1 VRNSKLKSV
10 AALFAALTVIV
21 ALGTSDALARGGGGG
36 GHMGGGFRMGGGGFH
51 AGGFHGAGGFH
62 PGVARRYGYGRRGY
76 GWGGYSG
83 GYSYGCNPYLGPLN
97 PLFCL

>member
-1 VRNSKLKSV
+1 MPEGSDG
-10 AALFAALTVIV
+10 
-21 ALGTSDALARGGGGG
+21 LGPIYRLNARPRVVD
-36 GHMGGGFRMGGGGFH
+36 HND
-51 AGGFHGAGGFH
+51 
-62 PGVARRYGYGRRGY
+62 VARRYGYGRRGY